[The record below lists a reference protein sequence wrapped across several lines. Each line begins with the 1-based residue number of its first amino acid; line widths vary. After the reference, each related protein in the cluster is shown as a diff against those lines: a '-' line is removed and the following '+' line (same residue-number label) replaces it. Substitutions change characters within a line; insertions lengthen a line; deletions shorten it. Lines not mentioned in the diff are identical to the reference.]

1 MTSRV
6 RNRSLLIVVTDPM
19 TLKILVMPQI
29 KALVEANWEVTVICG
44 MGNDGLASEQS
55 DFKLYQLRNLV
66 REIKP
71 LVDLLC
77 IFQIFKI
84 VKRIRPQ
91 IAIVSTPKAS
101 FLGMIAC
108 HLARVP
114 KRIYQIRGARWENGV
129 GISAK
134 LSKITDFVSLKL
146 STDLVAVSPSLVT
159 LYKKEFKLRKD
170 VDILGMGSSKG
181 VDTEIFFPPKSFYLD
196 MNSLRLGFI
205 GRLTQDKGISALIHI
220 FQQSKESFPGLSLDV
235 IGIADTTDSVSQ
247 ETINFIQTSTDINWY
262 QNLSHA
268 EIAEKIRNWTIMIF
282 PSRREG
288 LPNAVIEAA
297 ACGTP
302 TIGWQIGGVVDA
314 LPKKHLD
321 FALSPG
327 NVQQAISKVAEVVQ
341 RKDYLSIRDDFSSWA
356 KENFGEKV
364 VTRNFVEYVEL
375 QNEELNA

>member
-1 MTSRV
+1 
-6 RNRSLLIVVTDPM
+6 
-19 TLKILVMPQI
+19 MPQI